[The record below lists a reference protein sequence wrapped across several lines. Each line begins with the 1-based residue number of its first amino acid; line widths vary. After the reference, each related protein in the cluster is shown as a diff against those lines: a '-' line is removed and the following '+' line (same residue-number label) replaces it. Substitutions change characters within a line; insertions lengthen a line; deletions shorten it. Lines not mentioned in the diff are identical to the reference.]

1 MTWSIMGILKWSPGG
16 VVAWYLPNRSTT
28 ACSCGSTVYDE
39 SKIMPSRINR
49 PTAQGRYGISLC
61 QGSLGPRLGGTR
73 RAYSSKDSIREDFS
87 WNYGNDVSGCQRCG
101 RSCPLLGTPG
111 KKARHDS
118 RSWFRAIRSLSDW
131 LRSDE

>member
-49 PTAQGRYGISLC
+49 PTAQGRYGINRC
-61 QGSLGPRLGGTR
+61 QGSLGPRRGGTR
-73 RAYSSKDSIREDFS
+73 RAYSSKDSMGDGVLQTGSEKP
-87 WNYGNDVSGCQRCG
+87 GG
-101 RSCPLLGTPG
+101 RLAVEQGSIPPG
-111 KKARHDS
+111 
-118 RSWFRAIRSLSDW
+118 
-131 LRSDE
+131 